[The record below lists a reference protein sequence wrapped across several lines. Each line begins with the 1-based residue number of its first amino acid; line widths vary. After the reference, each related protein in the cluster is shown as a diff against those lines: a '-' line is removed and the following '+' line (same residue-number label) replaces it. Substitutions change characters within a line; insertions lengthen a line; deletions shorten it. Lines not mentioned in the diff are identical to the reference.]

1 MPLAG
6 LTKIVINH
14 LEKVFVTADCATILS
29 ELEVNHPAAKLLSIA
44 AAAQDKEFGD
54 GSNLVLAIAGELL
67 GKAEGLIREGLHPND
82 IARGYDRAL
91 EAILGFLDELVLPA
105 EETALN
111 LGDEPTVAKA
121 MAGVISSKQQGY
133 EDFLGGLVAKA
144 CIGCCPN
151 DRTGFNVDNIRVAKA
166 IGGSIHDSFVV
177 NGVVMQRDSEGSV
190 KQVSNAKVA
199 VFAQGV
205 DTSGTETKGTV
216 LIHNAE
222 ELLQYHES
230 EEQHLAKLVK
240 SIADAGVKLV
250 ISGSAVGELA
260 MHFLERHGIMVVKVP
275 SKFELRRICQTTGA
289 TALPRF
295 GVPQPQDLGHIKDAG
310 VREVGGSRLIV
321 FQQSGDAGRISTIVL
336 RGATRAHLD
345 DIERAIDDGCNT
357 YKALVRDTRRLPA
370 GGATEMQL
378 SVRLAAD
385 AKKQGGLEQY
395 TLRKFSE
402 ALEIIPRTIC
412 DNTGLD
418 ATGLLSKMQQAH
430 AAPEGA
436 VLGVDTMSGDLADL
450 SQQGISD
457 LYAPKVW
464 GLKLATDAATTVLQ
478 IDQIIMSKQAGGKKQ

>member
-1 MPLAG
+1 M
-6 LTKIVINH
+6 INH

-44 AAAQDKEFGD
+44 AAAQEKEFGD
-54 GSNLVLAIAGELL
+54 GSNMVLAIAGELL

-82 IARGYDRAL
+82 IARGYDKAL
-91 EAILGFLDELVLPA
+91 EEILKYLDELVLP
-105 EETALN
+105 EGDVPLN
-111 LGDEPTVAKA
+111 LGDQASVSKC

-133 EDFLGGLVAKA
+133 EEFLGGLVAQA

-151 DRTGFNVDNIRVAKA
+151 DRSGFSVDNIRVAKA
-166 IGGSIHDSFVV
+166 IGGSLHDSFVV
-177 NGVVMQRDSEGSV
+177 NGVVLQRDTEGTV
-190 KQVSNAKVA
+190 KQVENAKVA

-222 ELLQYHES
+222 ELLSYHES
-230 EEQHLAKLVK
+230 EEQHLSKLVK
-240 SIADAGVKLV
+240 NIADAGVKLV

-275 SKFELRRICQTTGA
+275 SKFDLRRICQTSGA

-295 GVPQPQDLGHIKDAG
+295 GVPQPQDLGHIENAG

-321 FQQSGDAGRISTIVL
+321 FQRGGDAGRISTIIL

-345 DIERAIDDGCNT
+345 DVERAIDDGCNT

-370 GGATEMQL
+370 GGATEMHL
-378 SVRLAAD
+378 SVRLAAE

-402 ALEIIPRTIC
+402 ALEIVPRAIC
-412 DNTGLD
+412 ENTGLD
-418 ATGLLSKMQQAH
+418 ATTVVSKMQQAH

-436 VLGVDTMSGDLADL
+436 RLGVDTLAGDLADL
-450 SQQGISD
+450 SEQNVTD

-464 GLKLATDAATTVLQ
+464 ALKLATDAATTVLQ
-478 IDQIIMSKQAGGKKQ
+478 VDQIIMSKQAGGKKQ